1 MSDDV
6 VIFSLERKQTGLM
19 GILRLFEKVVVCDIF
34 SFSANS
40 ENNKFRRQGDEVGC
54 NICMIHVQDG

>member
-19 GILRLFEKVVVCDIF
+19 GILLLFEKVVVCDIF
-34 SFSANS
+34 SF
-40 ENNKFRRQGDEVGC
+40 
-54 NICMIHVQDG
+54 